1 MGSWIHMVSRAS
13 INMPSHGILRSRIHG
28 LINRIQRNT
37 TIRPTQNTSLNRIRL
52 SSDVGIGSV
61 PNGDGAKSGDVTQRT
76 TVTANTDRLTTPTK
90 EKTITRQ
97 LFEPVS

>member
-37 TIRPTQNTSLNRIRL
+37 TIRPTQNTSVNRISL

-61 PNGDGAKSGDVTQRT
+61 TTGDGEKSGDVTQRN
-76 TVTANTDRLTTPTK
+76 TVNANTDKMQDPKK
-90 EKTITRQ
+90 EKKYKAKKT
-97 LFEPVS
+97 E